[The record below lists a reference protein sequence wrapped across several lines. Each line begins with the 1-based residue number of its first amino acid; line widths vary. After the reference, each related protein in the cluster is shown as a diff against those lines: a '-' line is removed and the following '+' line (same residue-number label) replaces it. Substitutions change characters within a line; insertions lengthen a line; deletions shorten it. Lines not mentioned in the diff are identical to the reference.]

1 MVDLKVVQKGL
12 MMAVGKAVQR
22 VWKRE
27 FLLVVVKVE
36 PMV

>member
-12 MMAVGKAVQR
+12 MMAVGKVVQR